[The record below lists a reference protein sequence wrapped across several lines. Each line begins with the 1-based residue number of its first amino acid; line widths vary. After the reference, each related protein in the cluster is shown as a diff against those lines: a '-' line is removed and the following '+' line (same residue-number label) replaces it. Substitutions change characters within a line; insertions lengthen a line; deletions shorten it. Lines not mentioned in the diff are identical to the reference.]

1 MKSRYLPAFFVAMIL
16 FGVTIFT
23 AAALDDVRLVNAVK
37 NRDIATVRILLKQK
51 RSDPNAPD
59 VDGTTPLIWAAHNGD
74 SEIGKLLI
82 AAGANIKATNR
93 YGVNALV
100 EAATL
105 GDAAMMEA
113 LLKAGADPNF
123 TYGSGETPLM
133 LAARTGNLNAVKL
146 LIDRGANVNG
156 ADEFKG
162 YTPLMFAATENQ
174 PEVAKLLIE
183 RGAHVNAAS
192 RRFEFGELKSASG
205 GALMER
211 AEGGMTPLQYAAREG
226 NVEVGRVLILA
237 GADVNAPEPQH
248 KFTPMLIAIYN
259 GKYDFASLLM
269 ENGASIND
277 GSLYMAIE
285 LRNMDTYSNRPNPPE
300 TDRTLTATDIV
311 KMLVARG
318 ADPNL
323 VFDKNPPQIQTQ
335 GTVTV
340 PAGAT
345 PFYRAVKAADLTVM
359 RMLLDKGANAGLA
372 IKNGGTPLMLAAGGG
387 PARAQEEEV
396 VDKTCR
402 ADPVEVIKMILDAGA
417 DINAVNDQQ
426 NTAVHLAALRG
437 NDKVVQYLAS
447 RGARLDIKNKQS
459 KSPAEV
465 APKRT
470 AELIAKLT
478 NEAPKPDRPAVVARP
493 VASAVSDFPEAPA
506 RYILEGNCTTCH
518 TLERVKTKHYDK
530 ESWTGLI
537 ESMRDK
543 RGGPKDLTDD
553 QIQELSNYL
562 SKNFGP
568 LGQ

>member
-1 MKSRYLPAFFVAMIL
+1 MKSRHVLTFFILICLCGITIVAA
-16 FGVTIFT
+16 T
-23 AAALDDVRLVNAVK
+23 ALDDVRLVNAVK
-37 NRDIATVRILLKQK
+37 NRDLATVRTLLKQK
-51 RSDPNAPD
+51 ADPNAAD

-74 SEIGKLLI
+74 SEIGKLLV
-82 AAGANIKATNR
+82 AAGANVKATNR

-105 GDAAMMEA
+105 GDVAMMEV
-113 LLKAGADPNF
+113 LLKGGADPNS
-123 TYGSGETPLM
+123 TYAAGETPLM
-133 LAARTGNLNAVKL
+133 LASRTGNVNAVKL

-183 RGAHVNAAS
+183 RGADVNVNS

-211 AEGGMTPLQYAAREG
+211 AEGGMSPLQYAAREG
-226 NVEVGRVLILA
+226 NVEVGRVLIAA

-259 GKYDFASLLM
+259 GKYDFASLLT
-269 ENGASIND
+269 ENGANVND

-311 KMLVARG
+311 KLLLARG

-345 PFYRAVKAADLTVM
+345 AFYRAVKAADLTVM

-396 VDKTCR
+396 VDKAGR
-402 ADPVEVIKMILDAGA
+402 ADPVEVIKMIIDAGA
-417 DINAVNDQQ
+417 DVNAVNDQQ

-447 RGARLDIKNKQS
+447 RGARFDIKNKQG

-470 AELIAKLT
+470 ADLIAKLT
-478 NEAPKPDRPAVVARP
+478 NGSPAAEKAPVPTVAAVTS
-493 VASAVSDFPEAPA
+493 ASDLPEAPA
-506 RYILEGNCTTCH
+506 KAILEGNCTTCH
-518 TLERVKTKHYDK
+518 TLDRVKAKHLDK
-530 ESWTGLI
+530 ESWQGLV
-537 ESMRDK
+537 ESMRGK
-543 RGGPKDLTDD
+543 RGGPKDLTDE
-553 QIQELSNYL
+553 QIQVLADYL

-568 LGQ
+568 AGQ